1 MLDKIMHVVSSPYI
15 FSCLGSPSS
24 VVVPGR
30 HGTPLVAPLC
40 SRPGDGGQGWRAVPL
55 GLLIAAN
62 NGLEFTM
69 SYFMVPVPLRL
80 TALKCLALNVCL
92 DFVLGGGRRSP
103 AALLL
108 SSALAASA
116 GVAAFQLA

>member
-1 MLDKIMHVVSSPYI
+1 MGGRGGAL
-15 FSCLGSPSS
+15 CL
-24 VVVPGR
+24 
-30 HGTPLVAPLC
+30 
-40 SRPGDGGQGWRAVPL
+40 L
-55 GLLIAAN
+55 GYLSQLN